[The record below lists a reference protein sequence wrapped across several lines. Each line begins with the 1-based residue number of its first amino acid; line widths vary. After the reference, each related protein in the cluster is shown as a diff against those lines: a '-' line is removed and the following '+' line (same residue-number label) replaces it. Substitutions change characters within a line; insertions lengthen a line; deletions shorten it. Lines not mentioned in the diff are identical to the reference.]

1 MASFGTVA
9 GFALELQFCVGNIIS
24 VATEQT
30 REAKHENCDQ
40 ILDNSYANDDV
51 SKRCTADLVQCH
63 KYGIL
68 CTECNANELSGFA
81 RPGFTRAQIEVETHC
96 CQVLTATKME
106 GISW

>member
-40 ILDNSYANDDV
+40 LLDNSYANDDV

-68 CTECNANELSGFA
+68 CTECNANELSGF
-81 RPGFTRAQIEVETHC
+81 TRAGFACEPSHSKLVA
-96 CQVLTATKME
+96 V
-106 GISW
+106 SY

>member
-51 SKRCTADLVQCH
+51 SK
-63 KYGIL
+63 
-68 CTECNANELSGFA
+68 
-81 RPGFTRAQIEVETHC
+81 P
-96 CQVLTATKME
+96 
-106 GISW
+106 